1 MTKMSVSKE
10 ATMSEAQAGGVALG
24 LPVGDSVSSGGNLAF
39 DKSVLEAIPAL
50 VAQIDANGSIV
61 AVNQSWQTLANADGG
76 LLAGAMPGA
85 DYLAIF
91 SKPGVMESVAR
102 ATVADALAA
111 ILAGRKRTAS
121 FVYSCFVGV
130 AQRWSRVHLSGVDST
145 GQPGVLAMH
154 FDVTHDVLVERE
166 LFELA
171 YFDRLTG
178 LPNRQLFLD
187 RLGSSLAL
195 AKRHSTRCAVIYF
208 DVDNF
213 KSTNDLLGRDAG
225 DELLRLLSG
234 RMSGML
240 RQADSAGHLGSDEFA
255 IIVSDLSSDTGAAVV
270 ARKLVTELERPLNV
284 AGQEVLVTISMGIST
299 YPDDADTAETL
310 LHKAETANLRAKQAG
325 RNCYQFYAGSMNQ
338 GVMERLRLEADL
350 RLALVRNEFQLFY
363 QPKVSCANGEIV
375 GTEALLR
382 WRHPVRGLV
391 APGEFIP
398 LLEESGLIKS
408 VGRWVLRDAC
418 QQAKRWIDLGLGTP
432 TVAVNISANQF
443 EDNELADS
451 VRDALAESGLPAN
464 RLELELTESVLMRN
478 VERVIATLSEL
489 RQLGVRFSVDDFG
502 TGYSSLSYLKRFP
515 IDAVKVD
522 RSFVQDITA
531 NPDDASITRAV
542 ITMAHN
548 LNLKVVAEGVE
559 TEGQLSLLI
568 ANHCDQIQGYFFSRP
583 VEAAEME
590 KILADRCRIPSLPIQ
605 PEKRARTIL
614 LVDDEENILSSLRRL
629 LRRDG
634 YQILTAGGGAEAL
647 ELLAQ
652 NEVDVIVS
660 DQRMPNMTGVE
671 FLRRVKTIH
680 PQTVRMVL
688 SGYTELQSITDAINE
703 GAVYKFLTKPWED
716 EMLRANIEEAFRYKG
731 LADENRRLNSEI
743 HVANKELAKAN
754 AKLLGALAEKDK
766 RIERDETTLYVAQE
780 ILQCVPFPVLGFD
793 DEGVVVFANQAAD
806 QVLGGGGL
814 LLGAE
819 LADTLPGELLE
830 LVQGGDGG
838 TLTWHSATAVWQAE
852 YRLLGG
858 LSEASGRL
866 LILLPLAR
874 ESSR

>member
-1 MTKMSVSKE
+1 MTNARADGE
-10 ATMSEAQAGGVALG
+10 AVG
-24 LPVGDSVSSGGNLAF
+24 LPMEDFASSGGSLVF
-39 DKSVLEAIPAL
+39 DTSVLEAIPAS
-50 VAQIDANGSIV
+50 VAQIDADGCIV
-61 AVNQSWQTLANADGG
+61 AANHLWQTLAKEDGG
-76 LLAGAMPGA
+76 LLAGSALGT
-85 DYLAIF
+85 DYLAVF
-91 SKPGVMESVAR
+91 SKAGVTDSVAR
-102 ATVADALAA
+102 ASAADGLAA
-111 ILAGRKRTAS
+111 ILAGQKRTAS
-121 FVYSCFVGV
+121 FVYSCLLGP
-130 AQRWSRVHLSGVDST
+130 AQRWSRVHLSYVDIA

-187 RLGSSLAL
+187 RLGSSVAL
-195 AKRHSTRCAVIYF
+195 AKRHNTRCAVIYF
-208 DVDNF
+208 DVDHF
-213 KSTNDLLGRDAG
+213 KATNDLLGRDAG
-225 DELLRLLSG
+225 DELLRVLSG
-234 RMSGML
+234 RITGIL
-240 RQADSAGHLGSDEFA
+240 RQTDSAGHLGGDEFA
-255 IIVSDLSSDTGAAVV
+255 IIVSDMSSDSDAAVV
-270 ARKLVTELERPLNV
+270 ARKLMAVLEKPLSV
-284 AGQEVLVTISMGIST
+284 AGQEVIVTISMGIST
-299 YPDDADTAETL
+299 CPDDTDTAETL
-310 LHKAETANLRAKQAG
+310 LHQAETATLRAKEAG
-325 RNCYQFYAGSMNQ
+325 RNCYQYYAASMNQ

-350 RLALVRNEFQLFY
+350 RLALVREEFQLFY
-363 QPKVSCANGEIV
+363 QPKVSCTNGEIV
-375 GTEALLR
+375 GAEALLR

-398 LLEESGLIKS
+398 MLEESGLIKS

-418 QQAKRWIDLGLGTP
+418 RQAKHWIDLGLGRP

-443 EDNELADS
+443 EDNELAES
-451 VRDALAESGLPAN
+451 VRDALAESGLPAD

-548 LNLKVVAEGVE
+548 LKLKVIAEGVE

-583 VEAAEME
+583 VEAGEME
-590 KILADRCRIPSLPIQ
+590 KILADRCRIPSLPLQ
-605 PEKRARTIL
+605 PEKRVRTIL

-634 YQILTAGGGAEAL
+634 YQILTANGGAEAL
-647 ELLAQ
+647 ELLARH
-652 NEVDVIVS
+652 EIDVIVS

-703 GAVYKFLTKPWED
+703 GAIYKFLTKPWED
-716 EMLRANIEEAFRYKG
+716 DLLRANIEEAFRYKE

-743 HVANKELAKAN
+743 QVANKELAQSN
-754 AKLLGALAEKDK
+754 AKLLGTLAEKDK

-793 DEGVVVFANQAAD
+793 EDGVVVFANLAAD

-819 LADTLPGELLE
+819 LGDTLPGELLE

-838 TLTWHSATAVWQAE
+838 TLTWHSGTAVWQVQ

-858 LSEASGRL
+858 LSGASGRL
-866 LILLPLAR
+866 LILFPLAR
-874 ESSR
+874 EASQ

>member
-1 MTKMSVSKE
+1 MTKAQGDGEE
-10 ATMSEAQAGGVALG
+10 AG
-24 LPVGDSVSSGGNLAF
+24 LSAEDGVSSDVGWAF
-39 DKSVLEAIPAL
+39 DNSILEAIPAS
-50 VAQIDANGSIV
+50 VAQIDANGCIV
-61 AVNQSWQTLANADGG
+61 AANFLWQTLAKEEGG
-76 LLAGAMPGA
+76 LLDGAVPGS
-85 DYLAIF
+85 DYLAVF
-91 SKPGVMESVAR
+91 SKAGVLDSSAR
-102 ATVADALAA
+102 AAAADGLES
-111 ILAGRKRTAS
+111 ILTGGKRSVS
-121 FVYSCFVGV
+121 FVYSFLVGE
-130 AQRWSRVHLSGVDST
+130 AQRWSRVHLSAVDSA
-145 GQPGVLAMH
+145 GRPGVLAMH

-195 AKRHSTRCAVIYF
+195 AKRHNTRCAVIYF

-213 KSTNDLLGRDAG
+213 KATNDLLGRDAG
-225 DELLRLLSG
+225 DELLRALSG
-234 RMSGML
+234 RLTGIL

-255 IIVSDLSSDTGAAVV
+255 IIVSDLASDSDAAVV
-270 ARKLVTELERPLNV
+270 ARKLMAELEKPLTV
-284 AGQEVLVTISMGIST
+284 AGQEVIVTISMGIST
-299 YPDDADTAETL
+299 CPDDTETAETL
-310 LHKAETANLRAKQAG
+310 LHQAEIATLRAKEAG
-325 RNCYQFYAGSMNQ
+325 RNCYQYYAATMNQ

-350 RLALVRNEFQLFY
+350 RLALVRGEFELFY
-363 QPKVSCANGEIV
+363 QPKVSCSNGEIV
-375 GTEALLR
+375 GAEALLR

-391 APGEFIP
+391 APGEFVP
-398 LLEESGLIKS
+398 MLEESGLIKS

-418 QQAKRWIDLGLGTP
+418 RQAKYWIDHGLGRP

-451 VRDALAESGLPAN
+451 VRAALADSGLPAD

-548 LNLKVVAEGVE
+548 LKLKVIAEGVE

-583 VEAAEME
+583 VEAVEME
-590 KILADRCRIPSLPIQ
+590 KILADRCSIPSLPLQ

-614 LVDDEENILSSLRRL
+614 LVDDEENIISSLRRL

-634 YQILTAGGGAEAL
+634 YQILTANGGSEAL
-647 ELLAQ
+647 ELLARH
-652 NEVDVIVS
+652 EVDVIVS

-680 PQTVRMVL
+680 PNTVRMVL

-703 GAVYKFLTKPWED
+703 GAIYKFLTKPWED
-716 EMLRANIEEAFRYKG
+716 DLLRANIEEAFRYKE

-743 HVANKELAKAN
+743 QVANKELAQSN
-754 AKLLGALAEKDK
+754 AKLLGTLAEKEK

-793 DEGVVVFANQAAD
+793 DDRVVVFANLAAED
-806 QVLGGGGL
+806 VFGGGS

-819 LADTLPGELLE
+819 LGDTLPVELLD
-830 LVQGGDGG
+830 LVHGGDGG
-838 TLTWHSATAVWQAE
+838 ALTWHAGSTVWQVQ

-858 LSEASGRL
+858 LSGASGRL
-866 LILLPLAR
+866 LILYPLAK
-874 ESSR
+874 EANL

>member
-1 MTKMSVSKE
+1 MTDARADGE
-10 ATMSEAQAGGVALG
+10 TAG
-24 LPVGDSVSSGGNLAF
+24 LPMESFASSGGSLVF
-39 DKSVLEAIPAL
+39 DASVLEAIPAS
-50 VAQIDANGSIV
+50 VAQIDLNGCIV
-61 AVNQSWQTLANADGG
+61 AANHLWQTLAKEDGG
-76 LLAGAMPGA
+76 LLAGAVLGA
-85 DYLAIF
+85 DYFPVF
-91 SKPGVMESVAR
+91 SKAGVMDSVAS
-102 ATVADALAA
+102 ATAADGLAA
-111 ILAGRKRTAS
+111 ILAGQKRTVS
-121 FVYSCFVGV
+121 FVYSCLVGP
-130 AQRWSRVHLSGVDST
+130 AQRWSRVHLSYVDIA

-187 RLGSSLAL
+187 RLGSSVAL
-195 AKRHSTRCAVIYF
+195 AKRHNTRCAVIYF
-208 DVDNF
+208 DVDHF
-213 KSTNDLLGRDAG
+213 KATNDLLGRDAG
-225 DELLRLLSG
+225 DELLRVLSG
-234 RMSGML
+234 RITGIL
-240 RQADSAGHLGSDEFA
+240 RQTDSAGHLGGDEFA
-255 IIVSDLSSDTGAAVV
+255 IIVSEMSSDSDAAVV
-270 ARKLVTELERPLNV
+270 ARKLMAVLEKPLSV
-284 AGQEVLVTISMGIST
+284 ADQEVLVTISMGIST
-299 YPDDADTAETL
+299 FPDDTDTAQTL
-310 LHKAETANLRAKQAG
+310 LHQAETATLRAKEAG
-325 RNCYQFYAGSMNQ
+325 RNCYQYYAATMNQ

-350 RLALVRNEFQLFY
+350 RLALVREEFQLFY
-363 QPKVSCANGEIV
+363 QPKVSCTNGEIV
-375 GTEALLR
+375 GAEALLR

-391 APGEFIP
+391 SPGEFIP
-398 LLEESGLIKS
+398 MLEESGLIKS

-418 QQAKRWIDLGLGTP
+418 RQAKRWIDLGLGRP

-443 EDNELADS
+443 EDNELAES
-451 VRDALAESGLPAN
+451 VRDALAESGLPAD

-548 LNLKVVAEGVE
+548 LKLKVIAEGVE

-583 VEAAEME
+583 VEAGEME
-590 KILADRCRIPSLPIQ
+590 KILADRCRIPSLPLQ
-605 PEKRARTIL
+605 PEKRVRTIL
-614 LVDDEENILSSLRRL
+614 LVDDEENIISSLRRL

-634 YQILTAGGGAEAL
+634 YQILTANGGAEAL
-647 ELLAQ
+647 ELLARH
-652 NEVDVIVS
+652 EIDVIVS

-703 GAVYKFLTKPWED
+703 GAIYKFLTKPWED
-716 EMLRANIEEAFRYKG
+716 DLLRANIEEAFRYKE

-743 HVANKELAKAN
+743 QVANKELAQSN
-754 AKLLGALAEKDK
+754 AKLLGTLAEKDK

-793 DEGVVVFANQAAD
+793 EDGVVVFANLAAD

-819 LADTLPGELLE
+819 LGDTLPGELLE

-838 TLTWHSATAVWQAE
+838 TLTWHSGTAVWQVQ

-858 LSEASGRL
+858 LSGASGRL
-866 LILLPLAR
+866 LILFPLAR
-874 ESSR
+874 EASQ

>member
-1 MTKMSVSKE
+1 MAINEEMSMTD
-10 ATMSEAQAGGVALG
+10 AQADGEAAGSSAQ
-24 LPVGDSVSSGGNLAF
+24 DCASSGAGRVLDNSL
-39 DKSVLEAIPAL
+39 LEAIPAS
-50 VAQIDANGSIV
+50 VAQIDANGCIV
-61 AVNQSWQTLANADGG
+61 AANRQWLTLANEEGG
-76 LLAGAMPGA
+76 LLAGAVPGA

-91 SKPGVMESVAR
+91 SKAGVIDSVAK
-102 ATVADALAA
+102 ASAADGLAA
-111 ILAGRKRTAS
+111 ILSGHKRTVS
-121 FVYSCFVGV
+121 FVYSCLVGG
-130 AQRWSRVHLSGVDST
+130 AQRWSRVHLSAVDLA
-145 GQPGVLAMH
+145 GRPGVLAMH

-195 AKRHSTRCAVIYF
+195 AKRHNTRCAVIYF

-213 KSTNDLLGRDAG
+213 KATNDLLGREAG
-225 DELLRLLSG
+225 DELLRLVSG
-234 RMSGML
+234 RITSIL

-255 IIVSDLSSDTGAAVV
+255 IIVSDLTTDSDAAVV
-270 ARKLVTELERPLNV
+270 ARKLMAELEKPLSV
-284 AGQEVLVTISMGIST
+284 AGQEVIVTISMGIST
-299 YPDDADTAETL
+299 CPDDTDTAETL
-310 LHKAETANLRAKQAG
+310 LHQAETATLRAKEAG
-325 RNCYQFYAGSMNQ
+325 RNCYQYYAATMNQ

-350 RLALVRNEFQLFY
+350 RLALARDEFELFY
-363 QPKVSCANGEIV
+363 QPKVSCSNGEIV
-375 GTEALLR
+375 GAEALLR
-382 WRHPVRGLV
+382 WRHPGRGLV
-391 APGEFIP
+391 APGEFVP
-398 LLEESGLIKS
+398 MLEESGLIKS

-418 QQAKRWIDLGLGTP
+418 KQAKRWIDRGLGRP

-451 VRDALAESGLPAN
+451 VRAALADSELPAD

-515 IDAVKVD
+515 IDAIKVD

-548 LNLKVVAEGVE
+548 LKLKVIAEGVE

-568 ANHCDQIQGYFFSRP
+568 SNHCDQIQGYFFSRP
-583 VEAAEME
+583 VEAGEME
-590 KILADRCRIPSLPIQ
+590 NILADRCRIPSLPLQ
-605 PEKRARTIL
+605 PEKRVRTIL
-614 LVDDEENILSSLRRL
+614 LVDDEENIISSLRRL

-634 YQILTAGGGAEAL
+634 YQILTANGGAEAL
-647 ELLAQ
+647 ELLARH
-652 NEVDVIVS
+652 EVDVIVS

-703 GAVYKFLTKPWED
+703 GAIYKFLTKPWED
-716 EMLRANIEEAFRYKG
+716 DLLRANIEEAFRYKE

-743 HVANKELAKAN
+743 QVANKELAQSN
-754 AKLLGALAEKDK
+754 AKLLGTLAEKDK

-793 DEGVVVFANQAAD
+793 DDGVVVFANLAAD
-806 QVLGGGGL
+806 QVLGGGGP

-819 LADTLPGELLE
+819 LGDTLPAELLN

-838 TLTWHSATAVWQAE
+838 TLTWHSGATVWQVQ

-858 LSEASGRL
+858 LSGASGRL
-866 LILLPLAR
+866 LILFPLAR
-874 ESSR
+874 EAS

>member
-1 MTKMSVSKE
+1 MAISEEVSMTKARADGE
-10 ATMSEAQAGGVALG
+10 VAG
-24 LPVGDSVSSGGNLAF
+24 LPTENFASSGGSLAL
-39 DKSVLEAIPAL
+39 DKSVLEAIPAS
-50 VAQIDANGSIV
+50 VAQIDANGRIV
-61 AVNQSWQTLANADGG
+61 AANHLWQTLANEDGG
-76 LLAGAMPGA
+76 LLAEAALGA

-91 SKPGVMESVAR
+91 SKAGVMDSVAR
-102 ATVADALAA
+102 TTAADGLAA
-111 ILAGRKRTAS
+111 ILAGRKRTDS
-121 FVYSCFVGV
+121 FVYSCLVGPQ
-130 AQRWSRVHLSGVDST
+130 QRWSRVHLSYVDIA

-195 AKRHSTRCAVIYF
+195 AKRHNSRCAVIYF
-208 DVDNF
+208 DLDNF
-213 KSTNDLLGRDAG
+213 KAINDLLGRDAG
-225 DELLRLLSG
+225 DELLRVLSG
-234 RMSGML
+234 RMTAIL
-240 RQADSAGHLGSDEFA
+240 RQTDSAGHLGSDEFA
-255 IIVSDLSSDTGAAVV
+255 IIVSDLSSDSDAAVV
-270 ARKLVTELERPLNV
+270 ARKLMAELEKPLSV
-284 AGQEVLVTISMGIST
+284 AGQDVLVTISMGIST
-299 YPDDADTAETL
+299 CPDDADTAEAL
-310 LHKAETANLRAKQAG
+310 LHQAETATLRAKEAG
-325 RNCYQFYAGSMNQ
+325 RNCYQYYAATMNQ

-363 QPKVSCANGEIV
+363 QPKVSCTNGEIV
-375 GTEALLR
+375 GAEALLR

-398 LLEESGLIKS
+398 MLEESGLIKS

-418 QQAKRWIDLGLGTP
+418 RQAKHWIDSGLGRP

-443 EDNELADS
+443 EDNELAES
-451 VRDALAESGLPAN
+451 VRDALAESGLAAD

-548 LNLKVVAEGVE
+548 LKLKVIAEGVE

-583 VEAAEME
+583 VEAGEME
-590 KILADRCRIPSLPIQ
+590 KILADRCRIPSLPLQ
-605 PEKRARTIL
+605 PEKRIRTIL
-614 LVDDEENILSSLRRL
+614 LVDDEENIISSLRRL

-634 YQILTAGGGAEAL
+634 YQILTANGGAEAL

-652 NEVDVIVS
+652 HEVDVIVS

-703 GAVYKFLTKPWED
+703 GAIYKFLTKPWED
-716 EMLRANIEEAFRYKG
+716 DLLRANIEEAFRYKE

-743 HVANKELAKAN
+743 QVANKELAQAN
-754 AKLLGALAEKDK
+754 AKLLGTLAEKDK

-793 DEGVVVFANQAAD
+793 DDGVVVFANQAAD
-806 QVLGGGGL
+806 RVLGGGGL

-819 LADTLPGELLE
+819 LGDTLPGELLD

-838 TLTWHSATAVWQAE
+838 MLTWHSGAVIWQAQ

-858 LSEASGRL
+858 LSGASGRL
-866 LILLPLAR
+866 LILFPLAG
-874 ESSR
+874 EASR